1 MHGSGLTGF
10 GITAWRGYLAVC
22 LLALLAVGG
31 LQANPPHPVHLSLC
45 ELRLNGATRS
55 FEVSVKIFIDDLE
68 ATLGAD
74 GYADLRIG
82 TDREGPATDQAIL
95 QYLKKHLRV
104 EIDGKGLDAVLHGKE
119 VTDDYLAVWCYV
131 EYPGLPAG
139 ARTCRVTND
148 ILFERYDDQ
157 KNILDVKMSATHKA
171 TTILEPGR
179 TWWQY
184 SF

>member
-1 MHGSGLTGF
+1 MHGTGLPGF
-10 GITAWRGYLAVC
+10 GITAWRGFLLVC
-22 LLALLAVGG
+22 LFYLGAGHDLRAR
-31 LQANPPHPVHLSLC
+31 PHPVHLSLC

-68 ATLGAD
+68 ATLGND

-82 TDREGPATDQAIL
+82 TDRESAATDPAIL

-104 EIDGKGLDAVLHGKE
+104 EIDGLALGPVLHGKE
-119 VTDDYLAVWCYV
+119 VTDDYLAVWCYL
-131 EYPGLPAG
+131 EFPGLSAG
-139 ARTCRVTND
+139 ARNCKVTND
-148 ILFERYDDQ
+148 ILFERYEDQ

-179 TWWQY
+179 PSWQY